1 MQTVIQLFLADDRPV
16 VLEGLKRL
24 LAECADLRVV
34 GEATGPDELLATLRT
49 TVPDVLLVDVS
60 FAAPGLFTLLRRLKQ
75 EQPAIRVLVLGVEN
89 EGQHAWQVLWTGAAG
104 YLARDD
110 SPSELVAA
118 IRSVAGGAEYLSSTV
133 VQRFF
138 ASGRPMR
145 ESWRHQPLSR
155 REYQVLCMFGL
166 GRAFSEIAAELG
178 LSRKT
183 VSTYRRRLLQKLRLK
198 TNADLIRYALE
209 HSLVV

>member
-1 MQTVIQLFLADDRPV
+1 MIRMFLADDRPV
-16 VLEGLKRL
+16 MLEGLKRL
-24 LAECADLRVV
+24 LGECVDLQVV
-34 GEATGPDELLATLRT
+34 GEAAGPDELLARLRRT
-49 TVPDVLLVDVS
+49 AADVLLVDVS
-60 FAAPGLFTLLRRLKQ
+60 FAAPGLFTLLRGLKQ
-75 EQPAIRVLVLGVEN
+75 EQPTVRVLVVGVEN
-89 EGQHAWQVLWTGAAG
+89 EGERAWQVLWTGAAG

-110 SPSELVAA
+110 SPNELLAA
-118 IRSVAGGAEYLSSTV
+118 IRSVAGGSEYMSPTV

-138 ASGRPMR
+138 ASGHLVMERAR
-145 ESWRHQPLSR
+145 SQALSR

-209 HSLVV
+209 HALVV